1 MSDANLAAQAPAPDP
16 EAMQALLAK
25 IAKIQK
31 ILGILSYGQALMGLL
46 VLVAPLLPAL
56 AGSSEFGFSLMM
68 LAPFYFGLAYA
79 ANFAKKDLTFAK
91 VAFRNSAISE
101 LGLFIASIYVYLNT
115 GSLIIGIVAAA
126 AIVLGGLAAMV
137 IYQATKSQ

>member
-1 MSDANLAAQAPAPDP
+1 MTEANMAPQAPAPD

-31 ILGILSYGQALMGLL
+31 ILGVLTCGQALMGLL
-46 VLVAPLLPAL
+46 VLVAPIIPSLV
-56 AGSSEFGFSLMM
+56 GSPELGFGLFM

-91 VAFRNSAISE
+91 VAFRNTAISE
-101 LGLFIASIYVYLNT
+101 LGLFIASIYAYLST
-115 GSLIIGIVAAA
+115 GSLIVGIVAAA
-126 AIVLGGLAAMV
+126 AIVFGGLAGIV
-137 IYQATKSQ
+137 IYQASKG

>member
-1 MSDANLAAQAPAPDP
+1 MSDANLAPQAPAPDP
-16 EAMQALLAK
+16 EAMQALMAK

-46 VLVAPLLPAL
+46 VLVAPFIPVLV
-56 AGSSEFGFSLMM
+56 GSSQLGFSLFM

-101 LGLFIASIYVYLNT
+101 LGLFIASIYVYLST
-115 GSLIIGIVAAA
+115 GSLIAGIVAAA

-137 IYQATKSQ
+137 IYQASKSQ

>member
-1 MSDANLAAQAPAPDP
+1 MSEVNMAPQAPAPDP

-31 ILGILSYGQALMGLL
+31 ILGILTYGQALMGLL
-46 VLVAPLLPAL
+46 VLVAPFIPMLV
-56 AGSSEFGFSLMM
+56 GSAKFGFSLFM

-101 LGLFIASIYVYLNT
+101 LGLLVASLYVYLTT
-115 GSLIIGIVAAA
+115 GSLVVGIIAAA
-126 AIVLGGLAAMV
+126 AIVMGGLAAMV
-137 IYQATKSQ
+137 IYQASKQ